1 MPQKKQFQTEDLFN
15 DSEDD
20 NDIFNSVKES
30 CINYSTDFDKWTV
43 HHYYAMKKR
52 EDFPNMFFYYFPRSL
67 FLMSKIDDKDK
78 AKIAE
83 YIFNNN
89 NKNLNGKWGYLS
101 LLLESKNI
109 NGVEL
114 FNSIYN
120 NRSIVDLSNSFP
132 MKEDAKPDF
141 DKNIELEVKIILENK
156 KELYNKVLEDFENYL
171 KEQTNEE
178 IKKKYYNFIKKHEN
192 LYIYCDK
199 SNKMCELINQI
210 NGVKYNNK
218 NKNNKQ
224 ANDNVFLLPKNYYE
238 LYDNIFN
245 KGKDN
250 KNDKLNKNNS
260 NSNEPKKAKK
270 KLRKKNKLYKCDFD
284 LDFYDESFNNSI
296 ENNNYEVE
304 IKNHNNLNV
313 SKTSNEESRKA
324 QNKKYKKKDLSFT
337 SKIKYLEDED
347 KEQYFKN
354 NDFNNNQNR
363 NTLNINNSINL
374 STNYNLFSNN
384 SNANDTNLL
393 TNQTMKNKN
402 NISNKENNNNI
413 YDFDK
418 EDVEFFQNE
427 RNFNGYIS
435 DFTKKVY
442 YQNEINNKILVFS
455 DNEDEI
461 FLQKLAPNKNKKVTR
476 IKVNEPV
483 TIREKNIKNYN
494 DLNIIGVESI
504 YINKNIEKLKRGLL
518 YKKQKIKR
526 KINNNKRNIMI
537 NQLKKKY
544 KEEDFNDIKYQKGN
558 YKKLIREM
566 NNFERNKKRKKEEK
580 YNKDKICKN
589 NFDYNN
595 NNNVYNKK
603 GIYYEI
609 ASTKNFNLDTNN
621 NILKNKNIN
630 EYKKDRN
637 FFNCFNNRE
646 KEDINFSDTDSFLQL
661 FNNKPNVYKNKRK
674 NKKNMIYDN
683 SKNQNIMTF
692 FPKKDKINFHKDKQI
707 IISMKKLIDNEKFSN
722 LFEFIENDIKAGGI
736 IPHYISNICIEI
748 FNNSNDINCEKINT
762 CKNNNGQYEILYSN
776 SNKQDYNGNNLLS
789 NNKMIINNKYDI
801 EKLFPL
807 FKVYLE
813 KIQIALTFLL
823 TESKNINSELNYY
836 EKEKNF
842 IQNEINFQELNL
854 VENIMK
860 EIISN
865 MNTTESFDLKNY
877 INCNS
882 IFLTNESLKENLNLY
897 LNKIKNIFNDSFNEI
912 ISQILITYLRFFI
925 SYKPKEI
932 KFMDVKD
939 FCFMSYTF
947 LQILQELFIKLKE
960 LETIYNQLYCNNN
973 IIEFCDLRNLIEIMN
988 RYMKCICLFLLNHLF
1003 IYNTNDFIPLVSYN
1017 NPKKTCKNNKASTP
1031 QESLI
1036 LVSLFKLI
1044 SSLYIENNK
1053 YFNYININNNKIND
1067 DKSNQSNNE
1076 VIIMFHSLFSEFLSN
1091 EIVID
1096 TNNLGSLNEIIIKD
1110 LRFYLSPNCNNCL
1123 SKEKKNLSII
1133 SNLKKVFLYNCF
1145 DIDNLIENDFSIKII
1160 INKNLI
1166 INLIQRYLFLL
1177 ISYFIYYGK
1186 EINCVKIFN
1195 EFYVNYNHIE
1205 KANKNS
1211 YFDVETISK
1220 DIINK
1225 NMKLNGNSKV
1235 KDYLVEEYIYSDIK
1249 LMNFYDRYWT
1259 IEFKDKKDFFKNY
1272 FEIMCNCKY
1281 NSRIID
1287 DIFHKNEMML
1297 LINYI
1302 FGFTNNNNINNGNDD
1317 FYIESDEE
1325 ISNENNGNKMNRY
1338 KILNSM
1344 DSILIKSLY
1353 LISESI
1359 NKTLIS
1365 FEINNN
1371 ENKIKTNL
1379 STFVTIKNI
1388 FNTNISDLNQKNNKL
1403 CIIPIISTILTF
1415 SQHLLKFKEGKN
1427 IENTINKIKDIL
1439 KLESSGMLLKRLSLS
1454 IWINII
1460 QKISE
1465 RNINID
1471 IHKYVEIL
1479 NLVIRQIMQ
1488 IYHNHNELGFSMM
1501 SYNDPNYS
1509 NWNKN
1514 NEKEYFEIISE
1525 YLLNIKI
1532 FAENNPDFLIKYYSI
1547 LIEVN
1552 NILNIKYYYPP
1563 KIRIQYL
1570 DIINILIK
1578 HLNKIHEKSK
1588 NGTSSNNN
1596 SNNAYQVVNI
1606 SKNNKSKEDEMIL
1619 DDDEIEFILGEE
1631 LDEFKE
1637 GFLNFLPEEIIP
1649 KLKEILDKFISTENT
1664 NVSNRQKILY
1674 PLYEEIS
1681 CLHANIFGILIKY
1694 KKIYEHL
1701 EYPRYVFNLYYD
1713 KENGNNNLFDAAFQ
1727 NIYSNR
1733 NVFEKGNYIKLP
1745 FKLFDIYLD
1754 YYNNLISE
1762 IISQKTFVTTINYFL
1777 KLFFIGIFANP
1788 KNNDMINYGKIYC
1801 DKILVMIKSNQN
1813 LLIEEKE
1820 KIKNNYNKRIC
1831 ISNDEKQRISIYNLL
1846 LVLSKIYEQKI
1857 NNEDYEF
1864 NNKILGEL
1872 LSNLSIDFDIDKID
1886 SELLFELINGQK
1898 TKYALMKIN
1907 KILNYSSNK
1916 SNLLNENETNIKLYI
1931 LSKYLEPYIS
1941 STLNIKFASYIDDFI
1956 NGLTGDQLISS
1967 IVTINFLNSLLS
1979 KKNSIPN
1986 KFYNCLREVYKTFI
2000 SKAGEICNIFSIKN
2014 SEGKINEFYKNK
2026 EINEIISSYTNKSH
2040 IDNFKI
2046 YISSQEISLHL
2057 KENIINNFFTD
2068 LPLDNL
2074 ISSNFFI
2081 SLLKFMNIQGN
2092 NNSIFINKNFMEYY
2106 SESIYYYIC
2115 LCNIMHKEDK
2125 IGEIKKSIELLFELI
2140 DNNNKINNY
2149 VADIKSFYIFTFFL
2163 ELINSFIVT
2172 VIRIE
2177 EMESFSIFT
2186 SSILAEKLL
2195 SHNFI
2200 KKTIK
2205 FIESFVCFM
2214 YNYIIYKIQGYK
2226 CEDKYIHSFI
2236 LKKINLIV
2244 NKKQPYFN
2252 HNNQNWAQS
2261 DNYLEKIN
2269 NFIDSYIN
2277 DKYGIKIIVKG
2288 NNIVEKIINNI
2299 RIYSSDNED
2308 IKARIDFIN
2317 YVNFNGY
2324 QFIKNK

>member
-1 MPQKKQFQTEDLFN
+1 
-15 DSEDD
+15 
-20 NDIFNSVKES
+20 
-30 CINYSTDFDKWTV
+30 
-43 HHYYAMKKR
+43 
-52 EDFPNMFFYYFPRSL
+52 
-67 FLMSKIDDKDK
+67 
-78 AKIAE
+78 
-83 YIFNNN
+83 
-89 NKNLNGKWGYLS
+89 
-101 LLLESKNI
+101 
-109 NGVEL
+109 
-114 FNSIYN
+114 
-120 NRSIVDLSNSFP
+120 
-132 MKEDAKPDF
+132 
-141 DKNIELEVKIILENK
+141 
-156 KELYNKVLEDFENYL
+156 
-171 KEQTNEE
+171 
-178 IKKKYYNFIKKHEN
+178 
-192 LYIYCDK
+192 
-199 SNKMCELINQI
+199 
-210 NGVKYNNK
+210 
-218 NKNNKQ
+218 
-224 ANDNVFLLPKNYYE
+224 
-238 LYDNIFN
+238 
-245 KGKDN
+245 
-250 KNDKLNKNNS
+250 
-260 NSNEPKKAKK
+260 
-270 KLRKKNKLYKCDFD
+270 
-284 LDFYDESFNNSI
+284 
-296 ENNNYEVE
+296 
-304 IKNHNNLNV
+304 
-313 SKTSNEESRKA
+313 
-324 QNKKYKKKDLSFT
+324 
-337 SKIKYLEDED
+337 
-347 KEQYFKN
+347 
-354 NDFNNNQNR
+354 
-363 NTLNINNSINL
+363 
-374 STNYNLFSNN
+374 
-384 SNANDTNLL
+384 
-393 TNQTMKNKN
+393 
-402 NISNKENNNNI
+402 
-413 YDFDK
+413 
-418 EDVEFFQNE
+418 
-427 RNFNGYIS
+427 
-435 DFTKKVY
+435 
-442 YQNEINNKILVFS
+442 
-455 DNEDEI
+455 
-461 FLQKLAPNKNKKVTR
+461 
-476 IKVNEPV
+476 
-483 TIREKNIKNYN
+483 
-494 DLNIIGVESI
+494 
-504 YINKNIEKLKRGLL
+504 
-518 YKKQKIKR
+518 
-526 KINNNKRNIMI
+526 MI

-544 KEEDFNDIKYQKGN
+544 KDEDFNDIKYQKGN

-566 NNFERNKKRKKEEK
+566 NNFEKNKKKEEK
-580 YNKDKICKN
+580 YYKDKISN
-589 NFDYNN
+589 NYCEQNN
-595 NNNVYNKK
+595 NNNNNIYNKK

-609 ASTKNFNLDTNN
+609 ASTKNFNLDTND

-646 KEDINFSDTDSFLQL
+646 KEDINFSDTESFLQL
-661 FNNKPNVYKNKRK
+661 FNNKPNCNKNRRK
-674 NKKNMIYDN
+674 NKKNIIYDS

-722 LFEFIENDIKAGGI
+722 LFEFIENDINAGGI
-736 IPHYISNICIEI
+736 IPHYISNISIEM
-748 FNNSNDINCEKINT
+748 FNYSNDINCEKINT
-762 CKNNNGQYEILYSN
+762 CRNNTGQYEILYSN
-776 SNKQDYNGNNLLS
+776 SNKQDYNGNNLIS

-836 EKEKNF
+836 EKEKNV
-842 IQNEINFQELNL
+842 IQNEINIQELNI

-865 MNTTESFDLKNY
+865 LNITESFNFKNY
-877 INCNS
+877 INYNNN
-882 IFLTNESLKENLNLY
+882 FLTNESVKEELNFY

-912 ISQILITYLRFFI
+912 TSQILITYLRFFI

-947 LQILQELFIKLKE
+947 LQILQVLFMKLKE
-960 LETIYNQLYCNNN
+960 LENIYNRLYCNNN
-973 IIEFCDLRNLIEIMN
+973 IIEISNWRNLIEITN
-988 RYMKCICLFLLNHLF
+988 KYMKCICLFLLNHLF
-1003 IYNTNDFIPLVSYN
+1003 IYNTNDYIPLVPN
-1017 NPKKTCKNNKASTP
+1017 NHPKKTCNYSQKSAP

-1053 YFNYININNNKIND
+1053 YFNYINIHSNKNND
-1067 DKSNQSNNE
+1067 DKSNNE
-1076 VIIMFHSLFSEFLSN
+1076 VIIMFHSLFSEILN
-1091 EIVID
+1091 NDIVID
-1096 TNNLGSLNEIIIKD
+1096 TSNLGSLNEIIIKD

-1123 SKEKKNLSII
+1123 SKDKKDLSII

-1145 DIDNLIENDFSIKII
+1145 DIDNLIENDFSIKNIV
-1160 INKNLI
+1160 KKKLI

-1205 KANKNS
+1205 KNENS
-1211 YFDVETISK
+1211 YFDVEKISK

-1272 FEIMCNCKY
+1272 FEIMCNYKY

-1287 DIFHKNEMML
+1287 DIFHKNEIIL

-1302 FGFTNNNNINNGNDD
+1302 FEFTNNNNINNGNDD
-1317 FYIESDEE
+1317 FYIDSDEE
-1325 ISNENNGNKMNRY
+1325 ISIENNGNKMNRY

-1365 FEINNN
+1365 LETNNN
-1371 ENKIKTNL
+1371 ENKIKANL

-1388 FNTNISDLNQKNNKL
+1388 FSTNISDLNQKSNKL

-1427 IENTINKIKDIL
+1427 IENTINKIKEIL

-1460 QKISE
+1460 QKIFE

-1471 IHKYVEIL
+1471 IHKYIEIL
-1479 NLVIRQIMQ
+1479 NLVIREIMQ
-1488 IYHNHNELGFSMM
+1488 IYHKHNELGFSMRN
-1501 SYNDPNYS
+1501 YNDPNYA

-1525 YLLNIKI
+1525 YLLNIKN
-1532 FAENNPDFLIKYYSI
+1532 FVENNPDFLIKFYSI

-1563 KIRIQYL
+1563 KIRIQFL
-1570 DIINILIK
+1570 DIISILIK
-1578 HLNKIHEKSK
+1578 HLNKIHEKNKKGNNSH
-1588 NGTSSNNN
+1588 NN
-1596 SNNAYQVVNI
+1596 SNNVFQEVNI
-1606 SKNNKSKEDEMIL
+1606 SKNNKNKEEMIF
-1619 DDDEIEFILGEE
+1619 DDDEIEFLLSEM
-1631 LDEFKE
+1631 DEFQE
-1637 GFLNFLPEEIIP
+1637 GFLNFLQEEIIP

-1681 CLHANIFGILIKY
+1681 CLYANIFGILIKY
-1694 KKIYEHL
+1694 KKMYEHL

-1713 KENGNNNLFDAAFQ
+1713 KENDNNNLFDAAFQ
-1727 NIYSNR
+1727 SIYSNR
-1733 NVFEKGNYIKLP
+1733 NDFEKENYIKLP
-1745 FKLFDIYLD
+1745 FKLFVIYLD

-1777 KLFFIGIFANP
+1777 KLFFIGLFTNT
-1788 KNNDMINYGKIYC
+1788 KNNDIINYGKKYC
-1801 DKILVMIKSNQN
+1801 DKILEMIKSNQN
-1813 LLIEEKE
+1813 LLNAEKE
-1820 KIKNNYNKRIC
+1820 NIKNDYYKRIY
-1831 ISNDEKQRISIYNLL
+1831 ISNDDKQRISIYNLL
-1846 LVLSKIYEQKI
+1846 LVLSKIYELKI
-1857 NNEDYEF
+1857 SNENYEF
-1864 NNKILGEL
+1864 NNIIIGEL
-1872 LSNLSIDFDIDKID
+1872 LSNLSINFDIDKID

-1907 KILNYSSNK
+1907 KLSSISNNK
-1916 SNLLNENETNIKLYI
+1916 SDLLNENETNIKLYI

-1941 STLNIKFASYIDDFI
+1941 SSLNIKFTSYIDDFL
-1956 NGLTGDQLISS
+1956 NDLTGDQLISS
-1967 IVTINFLNSLLS
+1967 IVTINFLNSLLT
-1979 KKNSIPN
+1979 KKISIPN
-1986 KFYNCLREVYKTFI
+1986 KFKNCLIKVYKTFI
-2000 SKAGEICNIFSIKN
+2000 SKAGEICNIISIQ
-2014 SEGKINEFYKNK
+2014 SREGKINEFYKNE

-2040 IDNFKI
+2040 IDNFKNFFN
-2046 YISSQEISLHL
+2046 SLEISFHL
-2057 KENIINNFFTD
+2057 KRNIVNNFFTD

-2081 SLLKFMNIQGN
+2081 NLLKFMNRQGN
-2092 NNSIFINKNFMEYY
+2092 NSSIFIKKNFMEYY

-2115 LCNIMHKEDK
+2115 LYNIMLKEDK
-2125 IGEIKKSIELLFELI
+2125 IGEIKKSIEMLFDLI
-2140 DNNNKINNY
+2140 ENNNKINNY
-2149 VADIKSFYIFTFFL
+2149 VADIKSFYIFIFFL

-2177 EMESFSIFT
+2177 EMESPSLFI
-2186 SSILAEKLL
+2186 SSILSEKLL

-2205 FIESFVCFM
+2205 FIENFVCFM
-2214 YNYIIYKIQGYK
+2214 YNYIAYIIKGYK

-2236 LKKINLIV
+2236 LKKINLAL

-2252 HNNQNWAQS
+2252 HRNQNCTQS
-2261 DNYLEKIN
+2261 DNNLEKIN
-2269 NFIDSYIN
+2269 NFLDSYIN

-2288 NNIVEKIINNI
+2288 HNIVEKIINNI
-2299 RIYSSDNED
+2299 RIYSNDNED
-2308 IKARIDFIN
+2308 IKAKIDFIN

-2324 QFIKNK
+2324 QFIQKN

>member
-15 DSEDD
+15 NSEDD
-20 NDIFNSVKES
+20 NDILAPVKES
-30 CINYSTDFDKWTV
+30 CINYATDFDKWTV

-52 EDFPNMFFYYFPRSL
+52 ENFPNMFFYYFPRSL
-67 FLMSKIDDKDK
+67 FLMSKISELDK

-101 LLLESKNI
+101 LLLDNKNI

-120 NRSIVDLSNSFP
+120 NRAIVDLSNSFP

-141 DKNIELEVKIILENK
+141 DKNIELEVENILENK
-156 KELYNKVLEDFENYL
+156 KELYNKVLKDFENYL

-178 IKKKYYNFIKKHEN
+178 TKKKYYNFIKKHED

-210 NGVKYNNK
+210 NGVKYNS
-218 NKNNKQ
+218 KNNKQ
-224 ANDNVFLLPKNYYE
+224 ANDNIFLLPKNYYE

-245 KGKDN
+245 KIKDN

-260 NSNEPKKAKK
+260 NNNGSKRVKK
-270 KLRKKNKLYKCDFD
+270 KLRKKKKLYKCDFD
-284 LDFYDESFNNSI
+284 LDFYDDSIINNSLV

-304 IKNHNNLNV
+304 IKNHNTLNI
-313 SKTSNEESRKA
+313 SNINNEQSQKV
-324 QNKKYKKKDLSFT
+324 QNKKYKKKDISLSN
-337 SKIKYLEDED
+337 KIKYFED
-347 KEQYFKN
+347 KDKDQYYKN
-354 NDFNNNQNR
+354 NDINNNQNR
-363 NTLNINNSINL
+363 NTLNINDSINL
-374 STNYNLFSNN
+374 STNYNIFSKN

-393 TNQTMKNKN
+393 TNQTIKNKN
-402 NISNKENNNNI
+402 DISNKENNNYI
-413 YDFDK
+413 FDFNK
-418 EDVEFFQNE
+418 EDIEFFQNE
-427 RNFNGYIS
+427 RNFNGYTS

-461 FLQKLAPNKNKKVTR
+461 YLQKLAPNKNKKVTR

-494 DLNIIGVESI
+494 DLNIIGIESI

-518 YKKQKIKR
+518 HKKQKIKR
-526 KINNNKRNIMI
+526 KINNKKRNIMI

-566 NNFERNKKRKKEEK
+566 NNFEKNIKTKKGK
-580 YNKDKICKN
+580 YNKDKIANYEKN
-589 NFDYNN
+589 NKNN
-595 NNNVYNKK
+595 IYNKK
-603 GIYYEI
+603 SIYYEI
-609 ASTKNFNLDTNN
+609 MSTKNFNLDTSN
-621 NILKNKNIN
+621 NILKNKNLN

-646 KEDINFSDTDSFLQL
+646 KEDINFSDTESFLQL
-661 FNNKPNVYKNKRK
+661 FNNKQNSYQNKRR
-674 NKKNMIYDN
+674 NKKKIIYDN
-683 SKNQNIMTF
+683 AKNQNIMAF
-692 FPKKDKINFHKDKQI
+692 FPKTGKTNFHKDKQI

-722 LFEFIENDIKAGGI
+722 LFEFIENDINAGGV
-736 IPHYISNICIEI
+736 IPHYISNISIEI
-748 FNNSNDINCEKINT
+748 FNNSNDINFEKINT
-762 CKNNNGQYEILYSN
+762 CKSNNGQYEILYNN
-776 SNKQDYNGNNLLS
+776 SNNQDYIGNNLIS

-801 EKLFPL
+801 EKLVPL

-842 IQNEINFQELNL
+842 IQNEINFQELNI

-860 EIISN
+860 EMISN
-865 MNTTESFDLKNY
+865 LNITKAFNFSKN
-877 INCNS
+877 INFNNS
-882 IFLTNESLKENLNLY
+882 ILNNESLKKELNLY
-897 LNKIKNIFNDSFNEI
+897 INKIKNTFNDSFNEI
-912 ISQILITYLRFFI
+912 ISQIFITYLRFFI

-939 FCFMSYTF
+939 FCFMSYSF
-947 LQILQELFIKLKE
+947 LQIMQVLFMKLKE
-960 LETIYNQLYCNNN
+960 LENIYKQLDYNN
-973 IIEFCDLRNLIEIMN
+973 IIEICNWRSLIEFTN
-988 RYMKCICLFLLNHLF
+988 KYMKCICLFLLNHLY
-1003 IYNTNDFIPLVSYN
+1003 IYNTNDYIPLVSNN
-1017 NPKKTCKNNKASTP
+1017 NPKKTCKYSQKSTP

-1044 SSLYIENNK
+1044 SSLYIENNT
-1053 YFNYININNNKIND
+1053 YFNYNNINNND
-1067 DKSNQSNNE
+1067 DKSNQKNNE
-1076 VIIMFHSLFSEFLSN
+1076 AIIMFHTLFSEFLNN

-1110 LRFYLSPNCNNCL
+1110 LRFYLSSNENNCL

-1133 SNLKKVFLYNCF
+1133 SNLKKAFLYNCF
-1145 DIDNLIENDFSIKII
+1145 DIDNLVENDFSIKNIV
-1160 INKNLI
+1160 NKKII

-1195 EFYVNYNHIE
+1195 DFYVKHNHI
-1205 KANKNS
+1205 KANGNS

-1225 NMKLNGNSKV
+1225 NSKLNGNSKV

-1287 DIFHKNEMML
+1287 DIFHKNEIML

-1302 FGFTNNNNINNGNDD
+1302 FEFTNNNNINNGNDD
-1317 FYIESDEE
+1317 FYFDNDEE
-1325 ISNENNGNKMNRY
+1325 ISIGNNGNKINRY

-1344 DSILIKSLY
+1344 DSILIKALY

-1365 FEINNN
+1365 LEANNS
-1371 ENKIKTNL
+1371 ENKIKANL
-1379 STFVTIKNI
+1379 STFVSIKNI
-1388 FNTNISDLNQKNNKL
+1388 FNANISDLNRKNNKL

-1439 KLESSGMLLKRLSLS
+1439 KLETSGMLLKRLSLS

-1465 RNINID
+1465 KNINID
-1471 IHKYVEIL
+1471 IQKYIEML
-1479 NLVIRQIMQ
+1479 NLVIRQIME
-1488 IYHNHNELGFSMM
+1488 IYHKHNELGFSMK

-1509 NWNKN
+1509 IWNKN
-1514 NEKEYFEIISE
+1514 NEKEYFEIICE
-1525 YLLNIKI
+1525 YLLNIKN
-1532 FAENNPDFLIKYYSI
+1532 FTENNPDFLIKYYSI

-1563 KIRIQYL
+1563 KIRIQFL
-1570 DIINILIK
+1570 NIINSLIQ
-1578 HLNKIHEKSK
+1578 HLNIIHEKIK
-1588 NGTSSNNN
+1588 KDNN
-1596 SNNAYQVVNI
+1596 SDNNLKNVYQKDNI
-1606 SKNNKSKEDEMIL
+1606 SKNKNNEDEMIL
-1619 DDDEIEFILGEE
+1619 DDDEIEFLLSGEV
-1631 LDEFKE
+1631 DEFQE
-1637 GFLNFLPEEIIP
+1637 GFLNFLQEEIIP

-1664 NVSNRQKILY
+1664 NVSTRQKILY

-1681 CLHANIFGILIKY
+1681 CLHANVFGILIKY

-1713 KENGNNNLFDAAFQ
+1713 KENVNNNLFDAAFQ
-1727 NIYSNR
+1727 NVYSNR
-1733 NVFEKGNYIKLP
+1733 NDFEKENYIKLP
-1745 FKLFDIYLD
+1745 FKLFDLYLD
-1754 YYNNLISE
+1754 YYNNLIYE
-1762 IISQKTFVTTINYFL
+1762 IISQKTFVATINYIL
-1777 KLFFIGIFANP
+1777 KLFFVGIFINS
-1788 KNNDMINYGKIYC
+1788 KNNNIINYEEKYC
-1801 DKILVMIKSNQN
+1801 CKILKMIKNNQI
-1813 LLIEEKE
+1813 LLNEEKE
-1820 KIKNNYNKRIC
+1820 RIKNVYNKRIY
-1831 ISNDEKQRISIYNLL
+1831 ISNDDKQRISIYNLL
-1846 LVLSKIYEQKI
+1846 IVLSKIYEQKI
-1857 NNEDYEF
+1857 PDKNYEF
-1864 NNKILGEL
+1864 NNIIIGEL

-1907 KILNYSSNK
+1907 KITNNSNNK

-1931 LSKYLEPYIS
+1931 LSKYLEPYIT
-1941 STLNIKFASYIDDFI
+1941 STLNNKFTSYIDDFI
-1956 NGLTGDQLISS
+1956 NSLSGDQLISS
-1967 IVTINFLNSLLS
+1967 IVTMNFLNSLLS
-1979 KKNSIPN
+1979 KKTPIPN
-1986 KFYNCLREVYKTFI
+1986 KFKNCLINIYNTFI
-2000 SKAGEICNIFSIKN
+2000 SKAGDICNIISIQNK
-2014 SEGKINEFYKNK
+2014 EGKINEFFTNK
-2026 EINEIISSYTNKSH
+2026 EFNEIISSYNNKSH
-2040 IDNFKI
+2040 INNCKKYFN
-2046 YISSQEISLHL
+2046 SLEISFHL
-2057 KENIINNFFTD
+2057 KRNIVNNFVTEI
-2068 LPLDNL
+2068 PLDNL

-2081 SLLKFMNIQGN
+2081 NLLKFMNKQGN
-2092 NNSIFINKNFMEYY
+2092 NSSIFINKNFMEYY

-2115 LCNIMHKEDK
+2115 LCNIMLKEDK
-2125 IGEIKKSIELLFELI
+2125 IDEIKKSIELLFELI
-2140 DNNNKINNY
+2140 ENNNKINNY
-2149 VADIKSFYIFTFFL
+2149 VADIKSFYIFIYFL
-2163 ELINSFIVT
+2163 ELINTFIVT
-2172 VIRIE
+2172 AIRFE
-2177 EMESFSIFT
+2177 DKESSSLFT
-2186 SSILAEKLL
+2186 SSILSEKLL

-2205 FIESFVCFM
+2205 FIECFVSFM
-2214 YNYIIYKIQGYK
+2214 YNYIIYIIKGYK

-2236 LKKINLIV
+2236 LKKINLTV
-2244 NKKQPYFN
+2244 NKKQTYFN
-2252 HNNQNWAQS
+2252 LRNQNCEQS
-2261 DNYLEKIN
+2261 GN
-2269 NFIDSYIN
+2269 NFLDNYIN
-2277 DKYGIKIIVKG
+2277 DKYGIQIMIKG
-2288 NNIVEKIINNI
+2288 HNIVEKIINI
-2299 RIYSSDNED
+2299 IKIYSNDNED
-2308 IKARIDFIN
+2308 IKPKIDFIN

-2324 QFIKNK
+2324 QFIKKN

>member
-20 NDIFNSVKES
+20 NDSFNLNSVKES

-67 FLMSKIDDKDK
+67 FLMSKISEKDK

-101 LLLESKNI
+101 LLLDNKNI

-141 DKNIELEVKIILENK
+141 DKNLELEVKNILKNK
-156 KELYNKVLEDFENYL
+156 KELYNKVLEDFENFL

-178 IKKKYYNFIKKHEN
+178 TKKKYYNFIKKHED

-199 SNKMCELINQI
+199 SNNLCELINQI

-218 NKNNKQ
+218 NKNNNQ
-224 ANDNVFLLPKNYYE
+224 ADNIFLLPKNYYE

-245 KGKDN
+245 KGKDK

-260 NSNEPKKAKK
+260 NCKEPKRAKK
-270 KLRKKNKLYKCDFD
+270 KLRKRNKLYKCDFD
-284 LDFYDESFNNSI
+284 LDFCDESFNKSLVENS
-296 ENNNYEVE
+296 NNKVE
-304 IKNHNNLNV
+304 IKYNNNLNV
-313 SKTSNEESRKA
+313 SYQSKEQSQKV
-324 QNKKYKKKDLSFT
+324 QNKKYKNKDLSLT
-337 SKIKYLEDED
+337 SNIKYLDD
-347 KEQYFKN
+347 KEKDFKN
-354 NDFNNNQNR
+354 KDFNNNQNR
-363 NTLNINNSINL
+363 NTLNINNSINS
-374 STNYNLFSNN
+374 STNYNIFSNN
-384 SNANDTNLL
+384 SNVNDTNLL

-402 NISNKENNNNI
+402 DISNKENNNI
-413 YDFDK
+413 YDFNM

-427 RNFNGYIS
+427 RNFNGYTS
-435 DFTKKVY
+435 DFTKKIY

-476 IKVNEPV
+476 IKVTEPV
-483 TIREKNIKNYN
+483 TIRDKNIKNYN
-494 DLNIIGVESI
+494 DLNIIGVESL

-537 NQLKKKY
+537 NHLKKKY
-544 KEEDFNDIKYQKGN
+544 KEEDFDDIKYQKGN

-580 YNKDKICKN
+580 YNKNKISN
-589 NFDYNN
+589 NNGEQNN

-646 KEDINFSDTDSFLQL
+646 KEDINFSDTESFLQL
-661 FNNKPNVYKNKRK
+661 FNNKQNLNKNKRK
-674 NKKNMIYDN
+674 NKKNNLYDN

-692 FPKKDKINFHKDKQI
+692 FPKTDKINFHKDKQI
-707 IISMKKLIDNEKFSN
+707 IISMKKLIENEKFSN
-722 LFEFIENDIKAGGI
+722 LFEFIENDIIAGGI
-736 IPHYISNICIEI
+736 IPHYISNISIEI
-748 FNNSNDINCEKINT
+748 ANNSNDINCEKLNT
-762 CKNNNGQYEILYSN
+762 CRNNNGQYEILYSN
-776 SNKQDYNGNNLLS
+776 NNKQDYNGNNLIS

-842 IQNEINFQELNL
+842 IQNEINFQELNI

-865 MNTTESFDLKNY
+865 LNETESFNFKIY
-877 INCNS
+877 INFNNS
-882 IFLTNESLKENLNLY
+882 FESKDLLKKELNLY

-912 ISQILITYLRFFI
+912 ISQILISYLRFFI

-947 LQILQELFIKLKE
+947 LQILQELIMKLKE
-960 LETIYNQLYCNNN
+960 LETIYKQIYCNDN
-973 IIEFCDLRNLIEIMN
+973 IIEICNWRNLIEITN
-988 RYMKCICLFLLNHLF
+988 KYMKCICLFLLNHLF
-1003 IYNTNDFIPLVSYN
+1003 IYNTNDFIPLSVNN
-1017 NPKKTCKNNKASTP
+1017 NPKKACNYSKKTTP

-1053 YFNYININNNKIND
+1053 YFNYININNKKNND
-1067 DKSNQSNNE
+1067 DKSNQSTNNE
-1076 VIIMFHSLFSEFLSN
+1076 AIIMFHAIFSEFLNN
-1091 EIVID
+1091 EIVIV
-1096 TNNLGSLNEIIIKD
+1096 TENLGSLNEIIIKD
-1110 LRFYLSPNCNNCL
+1110 LRFYLSQNCNNCL

-1133 SNLKKVFLYNCF
+1133 SNLKKFFLYNCF
-1145 DIDNLIENDFSIKII
+1145 DIDNLIENNFSIKNIV
-1160 INKNLI
+1160 NKKLI

-1195 EFYVNYNHIE
+1195 EFYVNYNNIE
-1205 KANKNS
+1205 TNGNS

-1225 NMKLNGNSKV
+1225 NMKLNGNRKV
-1235 KDYLVEEYIYSDIK
+1235 KDHLVEEYIYSDIK

-1272 FEIMCNCKY
+1272 FGIMCNCKY

-1287 DIFHKNEMML
+1287 DIFHKNEIML

-1302 FGFTNNNNINNGNDD
+1302 FEFSNNNNIINGNDD
-1317 FYIESDEE
+1317 FYIDSDEG
-1325 ISNENNGNKMNRY
+1325 ISIENNGNKMNRT

-1344 DSILIKSLY
+1344 DSILIKALY

-1365 FEINNN
+1365 LEINNN

-1471 IHKYVEIL
+1471 IHKYIEIL
-1479 NLVIRQIMQ
+1479 NLVIREIMQ
-1488 IYHNHNELGFSMM
+1488 IYHKHNELGFLMK

-1509 NWNKN
+1509 NWIKN

-1525 YLLNIKI
+1525 YLLNIKN
-1532 FAENNPDFLIKYYSI
+1532 FAQNNPDLLIKYYSI

-1563 KIRIQYL
+1563 KIRIQFL
-1570 DIINILIK
+1570 DIINILIN
-1578 HLNKIHEKSK
+1578 HLNKIHKKSK
-1588 NGTSSNNN
+1588 NDNN
-1596 SNNAYQVVNI
+1596 SNNIAKNIYQNDNFSKI
-1606 SKNNKSKEDEMIL
+1606 NKNNEDEMIL
-1619 DDDEIEFILGEE
+1619 DDDEIEFLIGDE
-1631 LDEFKE
+1631 LDDLQG
-1637 GFLNFLPEEIIP
+1637 GFLNFLQEEIIP

-1681 CLHANIFGILIKY
+1681 CLHANIFGILIKF
-1694 KKIYEHL
+1694 KKIYDHL
-1701 EYPRYVFNLYYD
+1701 EYPRYIFNLYYD

-1727 NIYSNR
+1727 SIYSNR
-1733 NVFEKGNYIKLP
+1733 NDFEKGNYIKLP
-1745 FKLFDIYLD
+1745 FKLFGIYLD

-1762 IISQKTFVTTINYFL
+1762 IISQKTFVATINYFL
-1777 KLFFIGIFANP
+1777 KIFFIGIFTNT
-1788 KNNDMINYGKIYC
+1788 KNNDIINYGKEYC
-1801 DKILVMIKSNQN
+1801 DKILEMIKSNQN
-1813 LLIEEKE
+1813 LLNEEKE
-1820 KIKNNYNKRIC
+1820 KIKNDYNKRIY
-1831 ISNDEKQRISIYNLL
+1831 ISNDDKQRISIYNLL

-1857 NNEDYEF
+1857 NNENYEF
-1864 NNKILGEL
+1864 NSIIIGEL
-1872 LSNLSIDFDIDKID
+1872 LSNLSINFDIDKID

-1907 KILNYSSNK
+1907 KISNYSNNK

-1941 STLNIKFASYIDDFI
+1941 STLNNKFTSYIDDFI
-1956 NGLTGDQLISS
+1956 NDLTGDQLISS
-1967 IVTINFLNSLLS
+1967 LVTINFLNSLLS
-1979 KKNSIPN
+1979 KKISIPN
-1986 KFYNCLREVYKTFI
+1986 KFKNCLIKVYKAFI
-2000 SKAGEICNIFSIKN
+2000 SKAGEICNIISIQ
-2014 SEGKINEFYKNK
+2014 SREGKINEFYKK
-2026 EINEIISSYTNKSH
+2026 EEINKIISSYINKSH
-2040 IDNFKI
+2040 IDNFKN
-2046 YISSQEISLHL
+2046 YFDSLEISFHL
-2057 KENIINNFFTD
+2057 KRDIVNKFIID

-2081 SLLKFMNIQGN
+2081 NLLKFMNIQGN
-2092 NNSIFINKNFMEYY
+2092 TNSIFINKNFMEYY

-2115 LCNIMHKEDK
+2115 LCNIMLKEDK

-2140 DNNNKINNY
+2140 ENNNKINNY
-2149 VADIKSFYIFTFFL
+2149 VADIKSFYIFIFFL

-2177 EMESFSIFT
+2177 EMESSSLFT
-2186 SSILAEKLL
+2186 SSILSEKLL

-2205 FIESFVCFM
+2205 FIECFVCFM
-2214 YNYIIYKIQGYK
+2214 YNYIIYIIQGYK

-2236 LKKINLIV
+2236 LKKINLTIK
-2244 NKKQPYFN
+2244 KKQPYFN
-2252 HNNQNWAQS
+2252 HRNHNWTQS
-2261 DNYLEKIN
+2261 ENDLEKIN
-2269 NFIDSYIN
+2269 NFLDCYIN

-2288 NNIVEKIINNI
+2288 HNIVEKIINNI
-2299 RIYSSDNED
+2299 RIYSNDNED
-2308 IKARIDFIN
+2308 IKAKVDFIN